1 MPSRFTPHPY
11 TQNVKMLPKNDITD
25 NIITRAMIDG
35 WDPDVA
41 MCYASDLVAKG
52 WRDAAGNSVAP
63 SSLAEYLDAAR
74 VAYEKER
81 QGA

>member
-1 MPSRFTPHPY
+1 MIIGPHPY

-41 MCYASDLVAKG
+41 MCYASDLVDKG
-52 WRDAAGNSVAP
+52 WRDAAGNRVSP
-63 SSLAEYLDAAR
+63 SALAEYLDAAR